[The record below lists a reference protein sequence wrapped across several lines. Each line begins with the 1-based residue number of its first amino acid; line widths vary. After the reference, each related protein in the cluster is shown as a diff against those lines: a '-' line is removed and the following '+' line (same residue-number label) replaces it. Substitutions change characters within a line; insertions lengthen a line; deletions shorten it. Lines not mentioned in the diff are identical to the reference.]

1 MISYKNIFSEFKTL
15 IYLILYDCC
24 CFFLIVMIGCYVRA
38 SDIIRGK
45 SQQRYRKG
53 IYIHIY
59 IYIYIYIIERNIT
72 INSR

>member
-45 SQQRYRKG
+45 SQ
-53 IYIHIY
+53 
-59 IYIYIYIIERNIT
+59 
-72 INSR
+72 